1 MAFGSRGATFCG
13 ESVLAED
20 EENSDDDGA
29 PTRLT
34 PILLCTDTSKEEHSF
49 VFRSSA
55 IAQKLVGLIVVLEE
69 DAVRRRLRDVEDGCE
84 DSSHRKSQ
92 VIWYSSLLLWRG
104 SKDEPIRRP
113 RL

>member
-1 MAFGSRGATFCG
+1 MAFGLRGATFCG

-34 PILLCTDTSKEEHSF
+34 PMLLCTDTSKEEHSF

-55 IAQKLVGLIVVLEE
+55 IAQKLVGLIVKAAERR
-69 DAVRRRLRDVEDGCE
+69 RRRLRRQLAPKVPGDLVFESPPVAGE
-84 DSSHRKSQ
+84 Q
-92 VIWYSSLLLWRG
+92 G
-104 SKDEPIRRP
+104 
-113 RL
+113 